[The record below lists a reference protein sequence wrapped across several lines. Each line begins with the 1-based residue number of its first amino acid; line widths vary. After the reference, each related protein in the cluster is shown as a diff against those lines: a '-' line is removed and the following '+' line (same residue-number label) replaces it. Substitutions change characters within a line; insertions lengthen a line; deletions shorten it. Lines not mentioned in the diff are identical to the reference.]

1 MRSILAALIATLT
14 FSASGFSQSSPGPK
28 LFDGAADLISHVVL
42 FPRPQKGKPAYITAE
57 NYAKF
62 RFDLLTFK
70 NGCTSFH
77 CISYGARLG
86 KNWDIFTI
94 GSGQVN
100 RTRMVSIGKRN
111 WSDQIMIPYVEP
123 WAALAPGERRTVT
136 FDTSGGSGLPG
147 SNGPNG
153 INGTNADGSTV
164 AVLEGESTSF
174 PTIPTADKSNAQ
186 LSGQVSSQ
194 VVGKDGKRRADRYT
208 PVIEV
213 KEGHMYVAR
222 LKDDKIDQFVVI
234 RVDELKRGEKVVISY
249 KRLEVPKSIF

>member
-1 MRSILAALIATLT
+1 MRYIFAALVTTLAFT
-14 FSASGFSQSSPGPK
+14 ASGFSQSSPSPK
-28 LFDGAADLISHVVL
+28 LSDGAAELVSHVVL
-42 FPRPQKGKPAYITAE
+42 FPRPEKGKPASITAE
-57 NYAKF
+57 NYARF

-77 CISYGARLG
+77 CVSYGARLG
-86 KNWDIFTI
+86 KNWDIFNV

-111 WSDQIMIPYVEP
+111 WTDRIVIPHVEP
-123 WAALAPGERRTVT
+123 WAALAPGERRLVT

-147 SNGPNG
+147 SNGSNG

-164 AVLEGESTSF
+164 AVLEGESISF
-174 PTIPTADKSNAQ
+174 PSIPTVDKSNAQ

-194 VVGKDGKRRADRYT
+194 VVGKDGKRRADGYT
-208 PVIEV
+208 PVVEV

-222 LKDDKIDQFVVI
+222 LKDDKIDQYVVI